1 MRKFIAALDGYKLS
15 SSTLAYAREFTKIAD
30 AHLVGLFLD
39 DFIYRTYNVGKI
51 YKTSG
56 SPEKTIKELDEKDK
70 QKRDA
75 AVSKFQQSCAKA
87 DISFSVHR
95 TKRFALQEL
104 KHESI
109 FADLLIVNKKES
121 FNRYEEKSPTYF
133 MKDLLGDV
141 QCPVLVT
148 PGNYAPV
155 KKIIL
160 LYDGSPSSVY
170 AVRMFSYT
178 FGSFGNLPVEVFT
191 VKEPMGGNH
200 LPEGKLMKEFVKR
213 HFPEVIFRIAQGTPE
228 KQILE
233 YLQQNGEN
241 SIVVTGAYRRSE
253 ISRWFKASMADM
265 LMKELELPIFIAH
278 NK

>member
-1 MRKFIAALDGYKLS
+1 MKKFIAALDGYKLS
-15 SSTLAYAREFTKIAD
+15 PSTLAYAREVAKVAD

-51 YKTSG
+51 YKTAKH
-56 SPEKTIKELDEKDK
+56 PETAIKELDEKDK

-75 AVSKFQQSCAKA
+75 AVSKFQQSCGTAG
-87 DISFSVHR
+87 ISFSVHR
-95 TKRFALQEL
+95 TKRIALQEL

-109 FADLLIVNKKES
+109 FADLLIVSERET
-121 FNRYEEKSPTYF
+121 FTRYEEKSPTYF

-141 QCPVLVT
+141 QCPVLVV
-148 PGNYAPV
+148 PNSYKPV
-155 KKIIL
+155 EKIVL

-178 FGSFGNLPVEVFT
+178 FGSFGHLPVEVFT
-191 VKEPMGGNH
+191 VKAPMDGNH

-213 HFPEVIFRIAQGTPE
+213 HFPEVTFRIAQGTPE

-233 YLQQNGEN
+233 YLQQNGKN

-265 LMKELELPIFIAH
+265 LMKELELPVFIAH

>member
-1 MRKFIAALDGYKLS
+1 MKKFIAALDGYKLS
-15 SSTLAYAREFTKIAD
+15 PSTLAYAQEVTKIAD

-51 YKTSG
+51 YKTSKH
-56 SPEKTIKELDEKDK
+56 PETAIKELDEKDK
-70 QKRDA
+70 RKRDA
-75 AVSKFQQSCAKA
+75 AVSKFQQSCGKAK
-87 DISFSVHR
+87 ISFSVHR
-95 TKRFALQEL
+95 TKRIALQEL

-109 FADLLIVNKKES
+109 FADLLIVSERET
-121 FNRYEEKSPTYF
+121 FTRYEEKSPTYF

-141 QCPVLVT
+141 QCPVLVVPNNYT
-148 PGNYAPV
+148 PV
-155 KKIIL
+155 EKIIL

-178 FGSFGNLPVEVFT
+178 FGNFGHLPVEVFT
-191 VKEPMGGNH
+191 VKPPMDGNH

-213 HFPEVIFRIAQGTPE
+213 HFPEVTFRIAQGTPE

-233 YLQQNGEN
+233 YLQQNGKN